1 MGKKQRK
8 KTFLFNN
15 FTIIGVLLR
24 FRLANTNFIH
34 AYSTA
39 LKGYTLKHHVRSNI
53 KNGRR

>member
-8 KTFLFNN
+8 KNYLFNN

-34 AYSTA
+34 AYSVERF
-39 LKGYTLKHHVRSNI
+39 YI
-53 KNGRR
+53 KTSRAI

>member
-39 LKGYTLKHHVRSNI
+39 LKGFTLKHHVRSNI